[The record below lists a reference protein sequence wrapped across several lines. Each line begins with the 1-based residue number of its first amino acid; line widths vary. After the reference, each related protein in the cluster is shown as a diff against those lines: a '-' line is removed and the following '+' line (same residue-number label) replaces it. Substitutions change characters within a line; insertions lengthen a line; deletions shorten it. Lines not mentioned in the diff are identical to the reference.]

1 MFVVLLSKIVNGSN
15 HQKCVSLKNQKCVTQ
30 TTGINLHPYEYIQ
43 KGKSSIIY

>member
-15 HQKCVSLKNQKCVTQ
+15 HQKCVSLKNHKYQ